1 MKKSMLV
8 ASAAVAFAA
17 VFCLAAFPAMAALSA
32 PPYLADLM
40 TMRQWALV
48 LAGCVVFLGIVALG
62 ASVVT
67 GQYARGVAT
76 FLAII
81 VGGALI
87 AQATGLTAGLTG
99 GL

>member
-1 MKKSMLV
+1 MKNRMHLATV
-8 ASAAVAFAA
+8 AAVAFTM
-17 VFCLAAFPAMAALSA
+17 VSCLAFPALAALSP

-40 TMRQWALV
+40 TMRTWALV

-76 FLAII
+76 FLAIV

>member
-1 MKKSMLV
+1 MNKSGLV
-8 ASAAVAFAA
+8 TSAAIAFAVAFLSS
-17 VFCLAAFPAMAALSA
+17 FEAMAALSA

-40 TMRQWALV
+40 TMRTWALV

-76 FLAII
+76 FLAIV